1 MQLLLADILKIKK
14 KALIFYIYICS
25 LQCLQ
30 RIMYLFIDAYQDIR
44 PGNWFLSED
53 YQQFIKSDSLD
64 WDPEQEYYIRLIAR
78 LVDSILL

>member
-1 MQLLLADILKIKK
+1 
-14 KALIFYIYICS
+14 
-25 LQCLQ
+25 
-30 RIMYLFIDAYQDIR
+30 MYLFIDAYQDIR